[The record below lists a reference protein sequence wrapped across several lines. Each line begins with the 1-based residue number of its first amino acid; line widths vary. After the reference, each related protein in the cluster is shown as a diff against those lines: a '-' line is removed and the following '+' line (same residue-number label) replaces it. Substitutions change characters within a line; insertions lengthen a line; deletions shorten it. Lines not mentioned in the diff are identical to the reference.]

1 MCSVENLKLHA
12 LAFAYP
18 GDIMMVDRCRRNL
31 GPLVALFFVVLGT
44 NCFAD
49 PLLQLPQAG
58 NPVLGTLTTEQ
69 TDPLG
74 LVLTAG
80 PRLSVAMQPLRPST
94 AQFWTLSPVSSDTF
108 RVQLFE
114 AGILW
119 SLSVDPNT
127 GQVGFERSAQ
137 TFEQLW
143 RVTPA
148 RSRPGAIRLESF
160 AYQGNFLAGDAN
172 TTVSLQSWSRSPSQ
186 LWYFDNAP
194 PPPTIAIPIQKLVQ
208 QSTKPNPPLEPVVA
222 RFVNS
227 NRNELLIRIGELRTG
242 TSNDITIPAG
252 GRREVEIQRDA
263 GATFTERYDVIG
275 PTGVILSQEFTTQV
289 PPSILYDVSV
299 YEKFLQS
306 IAIDRTGKSPN
317 PIEDINYQPKSV
329 GYFVIPPGSQ
339 FRGGDVDVFRQAQQ
353 ANNPGGVRRIDP
365 NTFNQPGERSDPLED
380 VLRGIR
386 GN

>member
-1 MCSVENLKLHA
+1 MLGEHFNRTCGTL
-12 LAFAYP
+12 LA
-18 GDIMMVDRCRRNL
+18 M
-31 GPLVALFFVVLGT
+31 FVGGFTATACL
-44 NCFAD
+44 AD
-49 PLLQLPQAG
+49 PLLQLPQVG

-69 TDPLG
+69 ADPLR

-80 PRLSVAMQPLRPST
+80 PRLSVAMQPLRPSS
-94 AQFWTLSPVSSDTF
+94 AQFWTLSPVGTETF
-108 RVQLFE
+108 RLQLFE

-127 GQVGFERSAQ
+127 GQVGFQRSAQ

-143 RVTPA
+143 RVTPV
-148 RSRPGAIRLESF
+148 RSRPGAIRLESY
-160 AYQGNFLAGDAN
+160 AYPGNFLAGGAN
-172 TTVSLQSWSRSPSQ
+172 STVSLQSWSRSPNQ
-186 LWYFDNAP
+186 LWYFDTAP
-194 PPPTIAIPIQKLVQ
+194 PPPAISIPLQKLVQ
-208 QSTKPNPPLEPVVA
+208 QSTQRNPPLEPVVA
-222 RFVNS
+222 RFFNS
-227 NRNELLIRIGELRTG
+227 YSKELLVRIGELRTG
-242 TSNDITIPAG
+242 NSNDITIPPG
-252 GRREVEIQRDA
+252 GHRDVEIERDA

-275 PTGVILSQEFTTQV
+275 PAGVILSREFTTPV
-289 PPSILYDVSV
+289 PPTILYDVSV

-329 GYFVIPPGSQ
+329 GYFVIPPGDQ
-339 FRGGDVDVFRQAQQ
+339 FRGGNVDVFRQAKQ

-365 NTFNQPGERSDPLED
+365 NTFNQPGERTDPLDD

>member
-1 MCSVENLKLHA
+1 MIIKCIGRATCLT
-12 LAFAYP
+12 LAIFITGIAT
-18 GDIMMVDRCRRNL
+18 RC
-31 GPLVALFFVVLGT
+31 T
-44 NCFAD
+44 AD
-49 PLLQLPQAG
+49 PLLQLPQVG

-69 TDPLG
+69 CDPLR

-80 PRLSVAMQPLRPST
+80 PRLTVAMQPLRPSS
-94 AQFWTLSPVSSDTF
+94 AQFWTLSPVSPDTF

-114 AGILW
+114 AGVLW

-127 GQVGFERSAQ
+127 GQVGFQRSAQ

-143 RVTPA
+143 RITPA
-148 RSRPGAIRLESF
+148 RSRPGAIRLESYAF
-160 AYQGNFLAGDAN
+160 PGNFLAGDAN
-172 TTVSLQSWSRSPSQ
+172 STVNLQSWSRSPSQ
-186 LWYFDNAP
+186 LWYFDTAP
-194 PPPTIAIPIQKLVQ
+194 PPPTIVVPLQKLVH
-208 QSTKPNPPLEPVVA
+208 QSTKENPPLEPVVA
-222 RFVNS
+222 RFENS
-227 NRNELLIRIGELRTG
+227 NRNELLIRIGDLRTG
-242 TSNDITIPAG
+242 SSNDISIPAG
-252 GRREVEIQRDA
+252 GHRDVEIQRHA
-263 GATFTERYDVIG
+263 GATFIERYEVLG

-289 PPSILYDVSV
+289 PPTILYDVSV

-329 GYFVIPPGSQ
+329 GYFVIPPGDQ
-339 FRGGDVDVFRQAQQ
+339 FRGGNVDVFRLAKQ

-365 NTFNQPGERSDPLED
+365 NTFNQPDERSDPLED

>member
-1 MCSVENLKLHA
+1 MLVKHISRMGGVLLA
-12 LAFAYP
+12 L
-18 GDIMMVDRCRRNL
+18 MVGSLSNR
-31 GPLVALFFVVLGT
+31 
-44 NCFAD
+44 CFAD

-69 TDPLG
+69 TDSLR

-80 PRLSVAMQPLRPST
+80 PQLTVAMQPLRPSQ
-94 AQFWTLSPVSSDTF
+94 AQFWTLAPVGSGAF
-108 RVQLFE
+108 RVQLFA
-114 AGILW
+114 AGSLW
-119 SLSVDPNT
+119 SLSVNPNT
-127 GQVGFERSAQ
+127 GQVGFVRSAQ

-143 RVTPA
+143 RITPA
-148 RSRPGAIRLESF
+148 RSRPGALRLESH
-160 AYQGNFLAGDAN
+160 AYPGNFLAGDAN
-172 TTVSLQSWSRSPSQ
+172 AAVSLQSWSRSPSQ
-186 LWYFDNAP
+186 LWYFDTAP
-194 PPPTIAIPIQKLVQ
+194 PPPAIVVPLQKMVQ
-208 QSTKPNPPLEPVVA
+208 QSTRANPPLEPVVA
-222 RFVNS
+222 RFINS

-252 GRREVEIQRDA
+252 GQRDIEIERDA

-275 PTGVILSQEFTTQV
+275 PTGVILSQEFTTPV
-289 PPSILYDVSV
+289 PPATLYDVSV

-317 PIEDINYQPKSV
+317 PIEDINYQPKSI
-329 GYFVIPPGSQ
+329 GYFVIPPGDQ
-339 FRGGDVDVFRQAQQ
+339 FRGGNIDVFRQALQ

-365 NTFNQPGERSDPLED
+365 NTFNQPGERVDPLEE